1 MFKSLQVYP
10 LMGWCSIFLCL
21 SIVFGAFGSHALTKV
36 LSFQKLEV
44 FNKANHYLSIQSIG
58 ILVLLLVNNTTKI
71 QISTLAI
78 YSLMAGMLIFCIS
91 LYLVS
96 FSEMN
101 GFEGLRK
108 FGMTAP
114 IGGLLMI
121 LGWLLSALSFFKKPN
136 TTA

>member
-1 MFKSLQVYP
+1 MIKPLNVYA

-36 LSFQKLEV
+36 LSVQKLEV
-44 FNKANHYLSIQSIG
+44 FNKANHYLGIQSIG

-71 QISTLAI
+71 QISPQSI
-78 YSLMAGMLIFCIS
+78 YSLFAGMAIFCLA

-96 FSEMN
+96 FSEM
-101 GFEGLRK
+101 EGLVVLRK
-108 FGMTAP
+108 FGMVAP

-121 LGWLLSALSFFKKPN
+121 AGWAIAAWNFFRGPSL
-136 TTA
+136 